1 MTFHVKVAERW
12 GTKSLGMGVIAV
24 AVAAVIGVI
33 ASVSKASA
41 GTVTVND
48 MSWWGDSGVSVTIL
62 GVTYSGFPIGPQQI
76 TVGGSSSVFN
86 AWCIDFNNDV
96 SVPGTY
102 AYDEVALTTS
112 ATNGLPSAPAGYLAS
127 TEPVGVENNV
137 TALDEISYL
146 IDQGLNLPTSTSG
159 LTSAQL
165 EADDNEATAIQ
176 IAIWDILYGT
186 SKVAVTQNGLDN
198 TDWNTLTGTYGLVA
212 TDVQDSQNAGAP
224 SMPVYALL
232 DSGGVQEL
240 AFAAPDAVPEPSSLA
255 LLAGATLGVTM
266 LQRRKAKG

>member
-1 MTFHVKVAERW
+1 M
-12 GTKSLGMGVIAV
+12 
-24 AVAAVIGVI
+24 
-33 ASVSKASA
+33 
-41 GTVTVND
+41 
-48 MSWWGDSGVSVTIL
+48 
-62 GVTYSGFPIGPQQI
+62 
-76 TVGGSSSVFN
+76 GGSSSVFN

-240 AFAAPDAVPEPSSLA
+240 AFAAPDAVPEPNSLA